1 MFNTVFLLSLSA
13 VLTVPSSSCLSVSG
27 GIAVK
32 GFYHDADSNP
42 IGLDSSGYATSDWVN
57 QVFARVVNTL
67 TTQINHNLDS
77 SNSNSI
83 KIYGIIGFIIVLGLM
98 AGFQVY
104 TRRKFKGKRE
114 KLELEIRRPRGEN
127 NALENENG
135 V

>member
-13 VLTVPSSSCLSVSG
+13 VLTVPSSLCLSVSG

-77 SNSNSI
+77 SNSNS
-83 KIYGIIGFIIVLGLM
+83 VLPSGSV
-98 AGFQVY
+98 F
-104 TRRKFKGKRE
+104 TE
-114 KLELEIRRPRGEN
+114 KLCIQSFLKMCLCFGSAQYKLSHQNYPLDEKYVNHNFLIEKLSI
-127 NALENENG
+127 
-135 V
+135 